1 MSHHAPRR
9 RIPSYLSC
17 LVLLLGAA
25 GCATVPMAA
34 KEHDDA
40 AKTFTTQPDVTNL
53 YVYRASTFG
62 FAVKFP
68 IAVDGRLL
76 GELPGSTY
84 IFVTVPPGAHT
95 LLVSAETNKTL
106 EFTTEAGKNVYIK
119 VTPAMGFLSANAN
132 LYLMA
137 DEEEARQD
145 VRGCALIL
153 VPR

>member
-1 MSHHAPRR
+1 MSHAPRGR
-9 RIPSYLSC
+9 VP
-17 LVLLLGAA
+17 LLLALLLAAA

-34 KEHDDA
+34 KEHDEA
-40 AKTFTTQPDVTNL
+40 AKAFTTQPDVANL

-68 IAVDGRLL
+68 VALDGRLL

-84 IFVTVPPGAHT
+84 ILVTVPPGPHT

-106 EFTTEAGKNVYIK
+106 QFTAEAGKNVYIK
-119 VTPAMGFLSANAN
+119 VTPAMGFFSANAN

-137 DEEEARQD
+137 DDDEARQD
-145 VRGCALIL
+145 VKGCALIL
-153 VPR
+153 LMP